1 MNCLKIDD
9 ITFFS
14 FPPSFSVKFCF
25 DSNEEKSL
33 VLVSMWHNV
42 KFNLLGDHNFVP
54 EDEVEHLREI
64 VRPEDVAIGKLAP
77 EEKKTR
83 LS

>member
-1 MNCLKIDD
+1 
-9 ITFFS
+9 
-14 FPPSFSVKFCF
+14 
-25 DSNEEKSL
+25 
-33 VLVSMWHNV
+33 MWHDVN
-42 KFNLLGDHNFVP
+42 NLLGDHNFVP
-54 EDEVEHLREI
+54 EDEVEHLRGI